1 MMTDTHWGFIIAA
14 YLVAALVIGGMT
26 LKILIEHRS
35 LKKLVGELGRTN
47 SPREDAL

>member
-35 LKKLVGELGRTN
+35 LKQVIGELGRTN
-47 SPREDAL
+47 SPRKEVL